1 MRRTQRLILSRL
13 DDTKRWCSLSIN
25 LLPFTGPA
33 TGCNHKSMNWKV
45 ARWYV
50 ESVSASGAPLE
61 LRLHRESLSAERN
74 KLKLFKDH

>member
-25 LLPFTGPA
+25 LLSFTGPA